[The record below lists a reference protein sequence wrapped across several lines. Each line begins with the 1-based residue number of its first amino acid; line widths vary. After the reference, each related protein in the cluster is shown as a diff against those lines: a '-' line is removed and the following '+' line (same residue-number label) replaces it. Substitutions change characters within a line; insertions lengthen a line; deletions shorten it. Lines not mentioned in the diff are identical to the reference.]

1 MDATLNLRGH
11 QDATN
16 RLLRHCLSLGTAEG
30 RIPARL
36 RLEEAIGAELDA
48 PARHEPDCPQP
59 APRARS
65 LTGTSLRAYGR
76 TGRSGTR

>member
-30 RIPARL
+30 GSPPACGSR
-36 RLEEAIGAELDA
+36 R
-48 PARHEPDCPQP
+48 
-59 APRARS
+59 
-65 LTGTSLRAYGR
+65 
-76 TGRSGTR
+76 RSGLS

>member
-16 RLLRHCLSLGTAEG
+16 LLLRHCLSLGTAEG

-36 RLEEAIGAELDA
+36 RLEEAIGPELDP
-48 PARHEPDCPQP
+48 PARHEPDRTQP

-65 LTGTSLRAYGR
+65 LTGTSLRACG
-76 TGRSGTR
+76 